1 MKKILSLLAMLVVT
15 VAAMAT
21 NYTDKL
27 VNSVRGYE
35 ATYDAATLQITD
47 KGSGKYDVVLK
58 DLANSELGM
67 SFGDLT
73 LSDVEGTTAGGY
85 TTISVTDVTAK
96 FTSGSYSTTSPG
108 CSMTSVTVKFDGT
121 KAYANYAGI
130 LALNTLQRFDF
141 TATFGTDDFGG
152 GETVEPVTVPY
163 TDVAYA
169 TYNGTTT
176 NYTGHE
182 VDVITESDGT
192 TTIVYKGLTAGTT
205 TFGDLTAKNV
215 TVTEGADGST
225 VYTFN
230 GDATW
235 SNVQIFASMLGITEG
250 STVALTI
257 NATAKDGEFDGTFVT
272 TLNGQEATIVF
283 GSSYVEP
290 EPEPETLP
298 LTDFLP
304 DGATFQYP
312 FTINWDT
319 QKLVAKLDLTTCQEN
334 QANENLFSLSD
345 NVDVLANWNVTDDG
359 YLALYYTRNASLWTT
374 SGWQNAEKRL
384 TVHYRGAVNKNIE
397 TTIENPEEVV
407 FEVTKDGLYAEG
419 TQLLTAADMPKLYES
434 NDASLF
440 FASIQGENRSWA
452 TYKSVTIE
460 DVEVAQPDTVAY
472 TNVAYATFN
481 GTTTN
486 YTDHEIDVVTELD
499 GTTTV
504 IYKGLTAGD
513 NVFGDLTAKNVTVA
527 EGEDGAK
534 TYTFEGDATWS
545 NTNTLFATFGV
556 TDGAT
561 TPLTI
566 NGTAKDGKLDATFV
580 TTLLGSEATI
590 VFGSSY
596 VEPEPEPETL
606 PLTDFLPDGATF
618 QYPFT
623 INWDTQKLV
632 AKLDLTTCQENQ
644 ANENLFSLSDNVD
657 VLANWNVTDD
667 GYLALYYTRN
677 ASLWTTSG
685 WQNAEKRLTVHYR
698 GAVNKNIETTIE
710 NPEEVVFEVTKDG
723 LYAEGTQLLT
733 AADMPKLY
741 ESNDASLFFA
751 SIQGENRSWATYK
764 SVTIEDVEVAQPDTV
779 AYTNVAYATF
789 NGTTTNYTDHEI
801 DVVTELD
808 GTTTLVYKNFT
819 VGSNV
824 LGDLT
829 AKNVTVEDAEDG
841 SKVYTFDGEATWKNT
856 DGTFTI
862 FGVADDA
869 TTPLTIDAI
878 LKDGEFAA
886 TYNTTLQGLPVV
898 VVFGS
903 AYVDPGEG
911 VEVIPDGYTP
921 NGDKFNY
928 TADID
933 WDKQYLEAEIDLS
946 TCTGSNEGILSVGQ
960 SIASWSG
967 APHFHLYYPGSNTKG
982 NLEINYLNADGSSP
996 VRGHVNASGVVTITI
1011 SKRTGITINDQNG
1024 NILYEDKGTFSS
1036 RDSISSIYSE
1046 LWALTS
1052 IEVGSQEGS
1061 GRSHATYNSVR
1072 IYDLEEEVPVVV
1084 DEQTFTD
1091 KLELADSEGNTQTVD
1106 NATIVLRTY
1115 DDGSYDLLM
1124 EDFGY
1129 GDVVVKPVTLATE
1142 DGVTYITGETT
1153 VTVNGDEWVVA
1164 VDGMKTGTD
1173 KLVLDFEFTDPDDEE
1188 FYIEGQFGATEN
1200 GIGGIEKKVSGA
1212 DAIYTIS
1219 GAKVNSL
1226 QKGINIVRINGK
1238 TIKVV
1243 KK

>member
-21 NYTDKL
+21 DYTDKL
-27 VNSVRGYE
+27 VNSVYGYE
-35 ATYDAATLQITD
+35 ATYDAAKLQITD

-58 DLANSELGM
+58 DLANSSLGYE
-67 SFGDLT
+67 FGDLT

-96 FTSGSYSTTSPG
+96 FTSGSWVATSPG
-108 CSMTSVTVKFDGT
+108 CPMTSVTVKFNDT
-121 KAYANYAGI
+121 KAYASYAGQI
-130 LALNTLQRFDF
+130 AMNLYGKYDF

-152 GETVEPVTVPY
+152 GETVDPVTVPY

-176 NYTGHE
+176 NYIGHE

-235 SNVQIFASMLGITEG
+235 SNIQTMASLLGMTEG

-257 NATAKDGEFDGTFVT
+257 SATAMDGEFDGTFVT
-272 TLNGQEATIVF
+272 TLLGSEATIVF

-319 QKLVAKLDLTTCQEN
+319 QKLVAKLDLTTCHEN

-407 FEVTKDGLYAEG
+407 FEVTKDGLYAED

-472 TNVAYATFN
+472 NDVAY
-481 GTTTN
+481 TTYAGNIVN
-486 YTDHEIDVVTELD
+486 YTNHEVDVVTELD

-534 TYTFEGDATWS
+534 TYTFDGDATWS
-545 NTNTLFATFGV
+545 NTNTLFAAFGV

-580 TTLLGSEATI
+580 TTLLYNEATI

-596 VEPEPEPETL
+596 VEP
-606 PLTDFLPDGATF
+606 
-618 QYPFT
+618 Q
-623 INWDTQKLV
+623 
-632 AKLDLTTCQENQ
+632 
-644 ANENLFSLSDNVD
+644 
-657 VLANWNVTDD
+657 
-667 GYLALYYTRN
+667 
-677 ASLWTTSG
+677 
-685 WQNAEKRLTVHYR
+685 
-698 GAVNKNIETTIE
+698 
-710 NPEEVVFEVTKDG
+710 
-723 LYAEGTQLLT
+723 
-733 AADMPKLY
+733 
-741 ESNDASLFFA
+741 
-751 SIQGENRSWATYK
+751 
-764 SVTIEDVEVAQPDTV
+764 QPDTV

-841 SKVYTFDGEATWKNT
+841 SKVYTFDGEATWSNT

-862 FGVADDA
+862 FGVAEDA

-886 TYNTTLQGLPVV
+886 TYNTTLQSLPVV

-960 SIASWSG
+960 TIASWSG

-1046 LWALTS
+1046 LWALTN

-1091 KLELADSEGNTQTVD
+1091 KLVIADSEGNSQTVD

-1188 FYIEGQFGATEN
+1188 FYIEGTFGATEN

>member
-73 LSDVEGTTAGGY
+73 LSDVEGTTAGDY
-85 TTISVTDVTAK
+85 TTISVTGVTAK

-499 GTTTV
+499 GTTT
-504 IYKGLTAGD
+504 
-513 NVFGDLTAKNVTVA
+513 
-527 EGEDGAK
+527 
-534 TYTFEGDATWS
+534 
-545 NTNTLFATFGV
+545 
-556 TDGAT
+556 
-561 TPLTI
+561 
-566 NGTAKDGKLDATFV
+566 
-580 TTLLGSEATI
+580 
-590 VFGSSY
+590 
-596 VEPEPEPETL
+596 
-606 PLTDFLPDGATF
+606 
-618 QYPFT
+618 
-623 INWDTQKLV
+623 
-632 AKLDLTTCQENQ
+632 
-644 ANENLFSLSDNVD
+644 
-657 VLANWNVTDD
+657 
-667 GYLALYYTRN
+667 
-677 ASLWTTSG
+677 
-685 WQNAEKRLTVHYR
+685 
-698 GAVNKNIETTIE
+698 
-710 NPEEVVFEVTKDG
+710 
-723 LYAEGTQLLT
+723 
-733 AADMPKLY
+733 
-741 ESNDASLFFA
+741 
-751 SIQGENRSWATYK
+751 
-764 SVTIEDVEVAQPDTV
+764 
-779 AYTNVAYATF
+779 
-789 NGTTTNYTDHEI
+789 
-801 DVVTELD
+801 
-808 GTTTLVYKNFT
+808 LVYKNFT

-967 APHFHLYYPGSNTKG
+967 APHFHLYYSGSNTKG